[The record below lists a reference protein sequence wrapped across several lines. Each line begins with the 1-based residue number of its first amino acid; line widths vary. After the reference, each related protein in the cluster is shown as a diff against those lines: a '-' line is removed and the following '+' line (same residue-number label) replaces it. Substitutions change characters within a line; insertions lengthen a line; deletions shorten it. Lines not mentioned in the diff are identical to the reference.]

1 MNNQNNQL
9 QVFKNEEMNL
19 KARAIQNEDGSISI
33 NAEDAIIGFGI
44 IKIDRKNGKEYTRLD
59 FPRFQKYINEFG
71 FGNEFPKITKDDFI
85 PESLF
90 YMLGMKAN
98 NDKAKRF
105 QQWLAVDVIPNIR
118 KHGGY
123 LTPEK
128 VEEVLLNPDT
138 IIKLATQLKEEKNKN
153 KLLNNENN
161 ALSKDIIT
169 WADTSIINALIR
181 KYGAN
186 IKNDFGGAWI
196 EFKKCLLYKYSI
208 NLNSSMTNYLNN
220 TTKKTKPKTL
230 SMLKNKEELTMA
242 LKTAIS
248 MCRDEGIDISG
259 ILGKHLKDED
269 LNKII

>member
-1 MNNQNNQL
+1 MKNQNNQL
-9 QVFKNEEMNL
+9 QVFENEEMDL
-19 KARAIQNEDGSISI
+19 RVRAIQNEDGSISI
-33 NAEDAIIGFGI
+33 NAEDAAIGFGWC
-44 IKIDRKNGKEYTRLD
+44 RTENKNGKQYKSVRWSN
-59 FPRFQKYINEFG
+59 INRYCKDLG
-71 FGNEFPKITKDDFI
+71 FANKLSKDDFI

-208 NLNSSMTNYLNN
+208 NLNSRMTNYLNN

-259 ILGKHLKDED
+259 ILGKHSKDED
-269 LNKII
+269 LKEIIK

>member
-1 MNNQNNQL
+1 MENNQL
-9 QVFKNEEMNL
+9 QIFENEEMNL

-33 NAEDAIIGFGI
+33 NAEDTAIGFGFTQNKKGKI
-44 IKIDRKNGKEYTRLD
+44 YVRWETINNYIKEL
-59 FPRFQKYINEFG
+59 G
-71 FGNEFPKITKDDFI
+71 FSQLVGKDDFI

-128 VEEVLLNPDT
+128 VKEVLLNPDT
-138 IIKLATQLKEEKNKN
+138 IIKLATQLKEEQNKN
-153 KLLNNENN
+153 KLLNTENN

-208 NLNSSMTNYLNN
+208 NLNSRMTNYLNN

>member
-19 KARAIQNEDGSISI
+19 KARTIQNEDGSISI
-33 NAEDAIIGFGI
+33 NAEDTAIGFGFTQNKKGKI
-44 IKIDRKNGKEYTRLD
+44 YIRWETINNYIKGL
-59 FPRFQKYINEFG
+59 G
-71 FGNEFPKITKDDFI
+71 FSQQVGKDDFI

-138 IIKLATQLKEEKNKN
+138 IIKLATQLKEEQNKN

-208 NLNSSMTNYLNN
+208 NLNSRMTNYLNN